1 MEEELSSYEKSIIN
15 AKQESETKRNQW
27 LEDRF
32 TKLNELIN
40 GVKDNFDEDFVE
52 KLRSSANSN
61 PKSAES
67 SSSTKDMEV
76 DTDGEAKT
84 VPSDYNQTLD
94 KKQEQSAITNYKN
107 QLIPNTW
114 FDQHTE
120 QQQSVQPNEMS
131 IKDKRDQVL
140 FKQKSNGKPGDNT
153 AYIPNRTY
161 MYGDMSHTYTTQ
173 MASTI
178 TRKPNGSYRVGLCIK
193 HKTPGRQEVRSI
205 EKIKADDQGSNTFGT
220 IYDPINGV
228 IKLGDGFARR
238 VIIPRVERINRLA
251 DRIKFGGGTIEKK
264 TNMARNL
271 RRLRQKLKFI
281 IAGFHRNVIHAILGA
296 KTVEER
302 RLGRGYIDVR
312 VVNDTDAVILPRFA
326 VKKMIGPGSVLSE
339 RVKLELQYLSFY
351 AFRTRMHNACKKYSV
366 HVVQE
371 PEPFTSKTCI
381 HCHLINKDHTAKQQI
396 FDCKFCNE
404 SADHDSV
411 GSANIFIK
419 AVSRLMYENNARFKQ
434 RPSDCKM
441 NSRQQRLD
449 VFFA

>member
-161 MYGDMSHTYTTQ
+161 MYGDMSHTYSKHDVNLVTHIHPLTTLFPNVSVSQ
-173 MASTI
+173 PSFFST
-178 TRKPNGSYRVGLCIK
+178 
-193 HKTPGRQEVRSI
+193 
-205 EKIKADDQGSNTFGT
+205 
-220 IYDPINGV
+220 
-228 IKLGDGFARR
+228 
-238 VIIPRVERINRLA
+238 
-251 DRIKFGGGTIEKK
+251 
-264 TNMARNL
+264 
-271 RRLRQKLKFI
+271 
-281 IAGFHRNVIHAILGA
+281 
-296 KTVEER
+296 
-302 RLGRGYIDVR
+302 
-312 VVNDTDAVILPRFA
+312 
-326 VKKMIGPGSVLSE
+326 
-339 RVKLELQYLSFY
+339 
-351 AFRTRMHNACKKYSV
+351 
-366 HVVQE
+366 
-371 PEPFTSKTCI
+371 
-381 HCHLINKDHTAKQQI
+381 
-396 FDCKFCNE
+396 
-404 SADHDSV
+404 
-411 GSANIFIK
+411 
-419 AVSRLMYENNARFKQ
+419 
-434 RPSDCKM
+434 RP
-441 NSRQQRLD
+441 
-449 VFFA
+449 